1 MVVFRGSGVAI
12 VTPFNADGSVNFE
25 EYKKLIDFQLDN
37 GTDAI
42 VACGTTG
49 EASTLTDD
57 EQIEVIRFTV
67 DAVKKRVPVVAGTG
81 SNDTKH
87 GVKLSVEAQKAG
99 ADACLIISPYY
110 NKTTQKGLVR
120 HIGAAAKAVDIPCII
135 YNVPGRT
142 GMNIDPK
149 TVKELLQF
157 DNIVGIKEASG
168 NLAQIMD
175 IAELCG
181 DRMALYSGNDDN
193 TVPILS
199 MGGQGLISVV
209 ANVIPRDTH
218 DMIMS
223 YLNGDHETAL
233 RMQLKMLPLC
243 RASMSEVNPIPI
255 KAALRL
261 MGYEAMYYRAPLCEM
276 GEAAFETL
284 KGVMRDYGL
293 IGLSVN
299 NA

>member
-1 MVVFRGSGVAI
+1 MTVFRGSGVAI
-12 VTPFNADGSVNFE
+12 VTPFNADGSVNYA
-25 EYKKLIDFQLDN
+25 EYENLIEFQIAN

-42 VACGTTG
+42 VTCGTTG

-57 EQIEVIRFTV
+57 EQLEVIRFTA
-67 DAVKKRVPVVAGTG
+67 DTVKKRVPVVAGTG
-81 SNDTKH
+81 SNDTGH
-87 GVKLSVEAQKAG
+87 GVKLAVGAQKAG

-110 NKTTQKGLVR
+110 NKTSQKGLIL
-120 HIGAAAKAVDIPCII
+120 HIGAAVKAVDLPCIL

-142 GMNIDPK
+142 GMNIDAK

-175 IAELCG
+175 VAEICG

-193 TVPILS
+193 TIPILS
-199 MGGQGLISVV
+199 MGGLGLISVV
-209 ANVIPRDTH
+209 ANIIPKDTH
-218 DMIMS
+218 DMIMH
-223 YLNGDHETAL
+223 YLDGDHETAL
-233 RMQLKMLPLC
+233 RMQLRMLPLC

-261 MGYEAMYYRAPLCEM
+261 MGYEAMYYRPPLCEM

-284 KGVMRDYGL
+284 RTVMKDYGL
-293 IGLSVN
+293 IQ
-299 NA
+299 

>member
-25 EYKKLIDFQLDN
+25 VYEKLIDFQLDN

-110 NKTTQKGLVR
+110 NKTTQNGLIK
-120 HIGAAAKAVDIPCII
+120 HIGAAANAVDIPCII

-193 TVPILS
+193 TIPILS

-223 YLNGDHETAL
+223 CLDGDHETAL
-233 RMQLKMLPLC
+233 RMQLRMLPLC

-276 GEAAFETL
+276 GEAAFEVL
-284 KGVMRDYGL
+284 KNVMRDYGL
-293 IGLSVN
+293 IP
-299 NA
+299 

>member
-1 MVVFRGSGVAI
+1 MALKVFTGSGVAI
-12 VTPFNADGSVNFE
+12 VTPFNADSSINYT
-25 EYKKLIDFQLDN
+25 EYEKLIEFQIQN
-37 GTDAI
+37 STDAI
-42 VACGTTG
+42 VTCGTTG

-67 DAVKKRVPVVAGTG
+67 DVVKKRVPVVAGTG
-81 SNDTKH
+81 SNDTGH
-87 GVKLSVEAQKAG
+87 GVKLAKEAQRVG

-110 NKTTQKGLVR
+110 NKTTQKGLIL
-120 HIGAAAKAVDIPCII
+120 HLGAAAKAVDIPCII

-149 TVKELLQF
+149 TVKELMAF

-193 TVPILS
+193 TIPILS

-209 ANVIPRDTH
+209 ANVIPKDTH
-218 DMIMS
+218 DMITC
-223 YLNGDHETAL
+223 YLNGDTETAL
-233 RMQLKMLPLC
+233 RMQLRMLPLC
-243 RASMSEVNPIPI
+243 RASMCEVNPIPI

-261 MGYEAMYYRAPLCEM
+261 MGYQAMYYRSPLCEM
-276 GEAAFETL
+276 GEENFKVLNFAM
-284 KGVMRDYGL
+284 KDYGL
-293 IGLSVN
+293 L
-299 NA
+299 

>member
-1 MVVFRGSGVAI
+1 MVFKGSGVAI
-12 VTPFNADGSVNFE
+12 VTPFNADGSVNYG
-25 EYKKLIDFQLDN
+25 EYKKLIEFQIEN

-42 VACGTTG
+42 VTCGTTG

-57 EQIEVIRFTV
+57 EQIEMIRFTAEV
-67 DAVKKRVPVVAGTG
+67 VGKRVPVVAGTG
-81 SNDTKH
+81 SNDTRH
-87 GVKLSVEAQKAG
+87 GVKLSIGAQKAG

-110 NKTTQKGLVR
+110 NKTTPKGLIA

-149 TVKELLQF
+149 TIRELLQF

-175 IAELCG
+175 VAEICG
-181 DRMALYSGNDDN
+181 DRMTLYSGNDDN
-193 TVPILS
+193 TIPILS

-218 DMIMS
+218 DMIIS

-233 RMQLKMLPLC
+233 RMQLRMLSLC
-243 RASMSEVNPIPI
+243 RASMCEVNPIPI

-261 MGYEAMYYRAPLCEM
+261 LGYDAMYYRLPLCEM
-276 GEAAFETL
+276 SEPGLETL
-284 KGVMRDYGL
+284 KKAMKDYGL
-293 IGLSVN
+293 I
-299 NA
+299 A

>member
-1 MVVFRGSGVAI
+1 MVFKGSGVAI
-12 VTPFNADGSVNFE
+12 VTPFGADGSIDFN
-25 EYKKLIDFQLDN
+25 EYEKLINFQLDN

-42 VACGTTG
+42 ITCGTTG

-67 DAVKKRVPVVAGTG
+67 DTVKKRIPVVAGTG

-110 NKTTQKGLVR
+110 NKTTQKGLIQ

-149 TVKELLQF
+149 TVKDLLQF

-193 TVPILS
+193 TIPILS
-199 MGGQGLISVV
+199 MGGLGLISVV

-223 YLNGDHETAL
+223 YLSGDHETAL
-233 RMQLKMLPLC
+233 RMQLRMLPLC

-255 KAALRL
+255 KAALGL
-261 MGYEAMYYRAPLCEM
+261 MGYGAMHYRAPLCEM
-276 GEAAFETL
+276 GEAAFEGL
-284 KGVMRDYGL
+284 KAAMKDYGL
-293 IGLSVN
+293 I
-299 NA
+299 A

>member
-1 MVVFRGSGVAI
+1 MAVFRGSGVAI
-12 VTPFNADGSVNFE
+12 VTPFNADGSVNFS
-25 EYKKLIDFQLDN
+25 EYEKLINFQLAS

-42 VACGTTG
+42 IACGTTG

-67 DAVKKRVPVVAGTG
+67 DTVKKRIPVIAGTG

-87 GVKLSVEAQKAG
+87 GVKLAIEAQKAG

-110 NKTTQKGLVR
+110 NKTTQKGLVI

-135 YNVPGRT
+135 YNVPGCT

-149 TVKELLQF
+149 TVKALMEY

-175 IAELCG
+175 ISELCG

-193 TVPILS
+193 TVPILA
-199 MGGQGLISVV
+199 MGGLGLISVV
-209 ANVIPRDTH
+209 ANIIPKDTH
-218 DMIMS
+218 DMIQS
-223 YLNGDHETAL
+223 YLDGDTDTAL
-233 RMQLKMLPLC
+233 RMQLRMLPLC
-243 RASMSEVNPIPI
+243 RASMCEVNPIPI

-276 GEAAFETL
+276 GEANFASL
-284 KGVMRDYGL
+284 QAVMKGYGL
-293 IGLSVN
+293 V
-299 NA
+299 